1 MRKKIEIFYMGVKTQ
16 NSVLIAN
23 PLEKAGK
30 KFTRKKFY
38 HNSEGIWQFFRF
50 ELCAKVLDPVTFSS
64 NFCNFSK
71 GYEISVS

>member
-1 MRKKIEIFYMGVKTQ
+1 MGVKMQ

-38 HNSEGIWQFFRF
+38 HNSEGNWQFFRF

-64 NFCNFSK
+64 NFLQLFQRIRN
-71 GYEISVS
+71 